1 MTGTV
6 KPPPPLTEAQVRTL
20 IASIPYARYLGV
32 EAELRGDELTLCLPY
47 KETLIGNPMLPALHG
62 GVVGAF
68 MEFAAVAQI
77 AVAQR
82 AVRLPKTIDIGIDFL
97 RSGRPTATFA
107 RARVTKLGR
116 RIANVR
122 VEAWQ
127 YERNDPIAT
136 LHGHF
141 MVTEPD
147 EDDEAEGA

>member
-1 MTGTV
+1 MTGRS
-6 KPPPPLTEAQVRTL
+6 PPSGSSPPAPPLSEAQLRDLV
-20 IASIPYARYLGV
+20 ASIPYARTLGV
-32 EAELRGDELTLCLPY
+32 AAELRGDEVTLGLAF
-47 KETLIGNPMLPALHG
+47 KEMLIGNPMLPALHG

-68 MEFAAVAQI
+68 MELTAVAQI

-82 AVRLPKTIDIGIDFL
+82 SLRLPKTIDIGIDYL
-97 RSGRPTATFA
+97 RSGRPVATFA

-127 YERNDPIAT
+127 YERTDPIAM

-141 MVTEPD
+141 LV
-147 EDDEAEGA
+147 GGG

>member
-1 MTGTV
+1 MSAPV
-6 KPPPPLTEAQVRTL
+6 PPVPPPPPLTEAQVREV
-20 IASIPYARYLGV
+20 IASIPYARTLGV
-32 EAELRGDELTLCLPY
+32 EAELRGDELTLSLPY
-47 KETLIGNPMLPALHG
+47 KEILIGNPMLPALHG

-82 AVRLPKTIDIGIDFL
+82 FVRLPKTIDIGIDFL
-97 RSGRPTATFA
+97 RSGRPTATYA

-127 YERNDPIAT
+127 YERGDPIAT

-141 MVTEPD
+141 LVAGG
-147 EDDEAEGA
+147 EDDDG